1 MKQTRLISN
10 EIIHKAKEKQKNYIK
25 EREKEL
31 EKLQLLKYE
40 LKDLYRENIVLRSEI
55 MEYINKERAEIFKK
69 GLEVKQEKEKLIKLI
84 DVVENE
90 NQELRDTLRE
100 YEKKNIKRLK
110 HNENNRKWR
119 KNHKEYIQQY
129 NQMYWINKVL
139 KEKGELINVE

>member
-1 MKQTRLISN
+1 MKNQTKIS
-10 EIIHKAKEKQKNYIK
+10 EDIIRKAKEKQKNYIK
-25 EREKEL
+25 ERGKEL

-40 LKDLYRENIVLRSEI
+40 IQELYRENIVLRTEI
-55 MEYINKERAEIFKK
+55 MKYINKERAEIFKK
-69 GLEVKQEKEKLIKLI
+69 ESDEKQEKAKLIELI

-90 NQELRDTLRE
+90 NQELRKTLME

-129 NQMYWINKVL
+129 NQIYWINKVL
-139 KEKGELINVE
+139 KEEEN